1 MALPNV
7 IIDVRRE
14 GLGQVAVTKDS
25 IMGLILP
32 GVAVTDKLV
41 LKKAY
46 AIYGLKDAEA
56 IGITQL
62 DADGETAGVNLAA
75 WKQVRDFY
83 NEAGNGA
90 KLWIIVSG
98 EALMN
103 SNVDFTLPA
112 CAAKT
117 LIDAANGE
125 IAVIGVC
132 RGVTPSTTVVDGLNE
147 EVWDALNSV
156 QLGAKAYQELIMP
169 FSAVIEG
176 LGFAGDA
183 STVKDLK
190 TMNAHRVS
198 ILLAAP
204 ESDGVA
210 GVGQY
215 LGRLAAIPVQRKAS
229 RVKDGALTNMNGYL
243 TDGAGAES
251 RVGALNTLHDKG
263 YIVYRTFPG
272 KSGFFYSGD
281 PTATAPTD
289 DLNTISRNRIID
301 KAIKIAYN
309 VYVTEL
315 DDDVPITAQGNIEPA
330 VCGALQ
336 EKIEAQVKGNMEG
349 EISAFN
355 AYVDPNQNILSGLPL
370 DIVLDITPKGYL
382 NPIKVSIGF
391 VNPFST

>member
-7 IIDVRRE
+7 IIKVRRD

-25 IMGLILP
+25 IMGIILP

-41 LKKAY
+41 LKVPH
-46 AIYGLKDAEA
+46 AIYGLADAEA
-56 IGITQL
+56 KGITQF
-62 DADGETAGVNLAA
+62 ATDGVAAGVNLAA
-75 WKQVRDFY
+75 WKQIRDFY

-90 KLWIIVSG
+90 KLWIVVSG
-98 EALMN
+98 EPLMS
-103 SNVDFTLPA
+103 SNVDFTA
-112 CAAKT
+112 DCAAKA
-117 LIDAANGE
+117 LINAANGE

-132 RGVTPSTTVVDGLNE
+132 RGITPGSTIVDGLND

-156 QLGAKAYQELIMP
+156 QLGAANFQELIMP
-169 FSAVIEG
+169 FSAVIDG
-176 LGFAGDA
+176 LGFAGSGDTA
-183 STVKDLK
+183 KDLK
-190 TMNAHRVS
+190 TMNKHRGS

-229 RVKDGALTNMNGYL
+229 RVKDGPLTNLKGYL
-243 TDGAGAES
+243 TDGDDVEG
-251 RVGALNTLHDKG
+251 RVGALNDLHDKG

-272 KSGFFYSGD
+272 RSGFFYSGD
-281 PTATAPTD
+281 PTATAATD
-289 DLNTISRNRIID
+289 DLNTIARNRIID

-309 VYVTEL
+309 VYVNEL
-315 DDDVPITAQGNIEPA
+315 DDDVPITAEGNIEPA

-336 EKIEAQVKGNMEG
+336 EKIEAQVKGNMDG

-370 DIVLDITPKGYL
+370 DIVLNITPKGYL
-382 NPIKVSIGF
+382 NPIKVSLGF